1 MSKQNNF
8 NKDFEMFKKKAYTYR
23 PKIGFKSI
31 EELKRELLL
40 HPDVAGVEVKTWSEV
55 RGITN
60 MVVKK

>member
-1 MSKQNNF
+1 MTKQKTV

-40 HPDVAGVEVKTWSEV
+40 HPDVAGVEVKTWADV

-60 MVVKK
+60 MSVNK